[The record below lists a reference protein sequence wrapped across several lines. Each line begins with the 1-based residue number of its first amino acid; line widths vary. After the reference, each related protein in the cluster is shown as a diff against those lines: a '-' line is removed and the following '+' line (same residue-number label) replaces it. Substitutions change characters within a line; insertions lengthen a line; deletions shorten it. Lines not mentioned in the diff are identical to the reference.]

1 MFLFRV
7 LRERVGR
14 GLRAGIIAA
23 AATAGVLIGFGIA
36 RGAPLQPLNAVAHL
50 VIGTRAYLADGFR
63 AAITP
68 LALAV
73 HVVAAV
79 IWAELFVL
87 ITPRL
92 RGVPLFV
99 AALVFAGAI
108 FLVDVVLLARG
119 AQSAFGE
126 ALTAGEQA
134 IVYLVFGLSLA
145 LALQL
150 RADRPA

>member
-1 MFLFRV
+1 MFLIRV

-63 AAITP
+63 SGVTP
-68 LALAV
+68 LALAL
-73 HVVAAV
+73 HVLAAV
-79 IWAELFVL
+79 VWAELFVL

-92 RGVPLFV
+92 RGLTLFV

-119 AQSAFGE
+119 PRPALGE
-126 ALTAGEQA
+126 ALTAGEQG
-134 IVYLVFGLSLA
+134 IVYLVFGLALA
-145 LALQL
+145 LALQPRPDS
-150 RADRPA
+150 RA